1 MHHGDAATGSF
12 LSSLETLVGRTD
24 LEIVANGGVDEMW
37 AGRLAALPVNATF
50 APVIETQAAIEGTG
64 SVTVYG
70 IDAVARWRDSDG
82 AVVSSALA
90 RRLRLEK
97 NGTLSLTLNDAAR
110 DFRVVD
116 IVDAKDAEFVL
127 LDIAAAQQ
135 ALNEYGRLDRIE
147 VFAGPRQDFAA
158 LEHAIRATL
167 PAGYEV
173 RKPGARSDENQRM
186 LRAFRWNLLVL
197 SYVSLVVGAFLI
209 YNTISVSVVRRRPE
223 IGVLRALGAGRQR
236 ILWLFL
242 GEALLFGIAGSAA
255 GVLLGRVLA
264 LGAVGLIGQTVNAL
278 YVSSRPAPVALHGAD
293 VALAILSGVSVA
305 FFAALAPALEAMRV
319 APTEAMGRGAHEHQ
333 ARLHWR
339 RDLAWAALI
348 ALLAVAVSRIQ
359 PIDGKPVAGYV
370 ATLLAIASAALAA
383 PAVVIGVSSA
393 LRPAARALAGAEGLL
408 AGRGLSASLGRT
420 AVVVGAL
427 ATAIAMMASV
437 GIMVGSFRETVV
449 VWLDTQLRADLYV
462 RPAAR
467 GGGAGQF
474 PALAQEIPALV
485 ARTPGV
491 EAVDIFHGL
500 EVRYGGLRATLGAGN
515 ADIVRR
521 YGRLRFLPGEDR
533 DTALRSLIGQDRVV
547 VSEPFA
553 YKHHVRAG
561 ETLKLPLGDRNIAF
575 TVAGIYYDYSSE
587 RGLIILDRGT
597 LLKYLPQQPVT
608 NLAIYLQ
615 PGADAIAVRHAI
627 EQRTARHHILIA
639 PNQSLRETAVMVFD
653 RTFAITYALEGVA
666 IAVAML
672 GAANSLLAMVL
683 DRRRELGLLRYL
695 GAAPSQLR
703 RMILLEAGMVG
714 FMANLLG
721 LALGF
726 ALSLLLVYVIN
737 KQSFG
742 WTIQFH
748 PPAGLLAGA
757 LSLVWATTILA
768 GFYPARVASRL
779 NPIEVIHDE

>member
-1 MHHGDAATGSF
+1 M
-12 LSSLETLVGRTD
+12 
-24 LEIVANGGVDEMW
+24 ANGGVDETW
-37 AGRLAALPVNATF
+37 VGRLAALPVNATF
-50 APVIETQAAIEGTG
+50 APVIEMQAGIEGAG

-70 IDAVARWRDSDG
+70 IDAVPRWRDGDG
-82 AVVSSALA
+82 AVISTAVA

-97 NGTLSLTLNDAAR
+97 NSKLSLTLNDGAR
-110 DFRVVD
+110 EFRVVD
-116 IVDAKDAEFVL
+116 IVAAKDAEFVL

-147 VFAGPRQDFAA
+147 VFAAPRQDFVE
-158 LEHAIRATL
+158 LERAIRTTL

-223 IGVLRALGAGRQR
+223 IGVLRALGAGRR
-236 ILWLFL
+236 WILWLFL

-264 LGAVGLIGQTVNAL
+264 IGAVGLIGQTVNAL
-278 YVSSRPAPVALHGAD
+278 YVSSRPAPIALHGAA
-293 VALAILSGVSVA
+293 VALAFLSGVSVA

-319 APTEAMGRGAHEHQ
+319 APTEAMGRGAYEHQ

-339 RDLAWAALI
+339 RDLVWAALI
-348 ALLAVAVSRIQ
+348 ALVAIAVSRIQ
-359 PIDGKPVAGYV
+359 PIDGKPMAGYL
-370 ATLLAIASAALAA
+370 ATLLAIAAAALAA
-383 PAVVIGVSSA
+383 PAVVMGVSSA
-393 LRPAARALAGAEGLL
+393 LRPASRALAGAEGLL

-420 AVVVGAL
+420 AVMVGAL

-462 RPAAR
+462 RPATR
-467 GGGAGQF
+467 GGAGQF
-474 PALAQEIPALV
+474 PALSLEIPPLIA
-485 ARTPGV
+485 ATPGV

-500 EVRYGGLRATLGAGN
+500 EVRYGGLRTTLGAGD

-533 DTALRSLIGQDRVV
+533 DPALRSLIGRDRVI

-553 YKHHVRAG
+553 YKHNIRTG
-561 ETLKLPLGDRNIAF
+561 DTLTLPLGDRNVAL

-587 RGLIILDRGT
+587 RGLVVLDRGT

-608 NLAIYLQ
+608 NLAIYLH
-615 PGADAIAVRHAI
+615 PGADAIAVRHVI
-627 EQRTARHHILIA
+627 EQRTAGRHILIA
-639 PNQSLRETAVMVFD
+639 PNQTLRENAVIVFD

-683 DRRRELGLLRYL
+683 DRRREIGLLRYL
-695 GAAPSQLR
+695 GAAPAQLR

-726 ALSLLLVYVIN
+726 ALYVIN

-757 LSLVWATTILA
+757 LTLVWATTILA
-768 GFYPARVASRL
+768 GIYPARVASRL
-779 NPIEVIHDE
+779 NPIEVIHEE